1 MKRPPRNDL
10 GHALRVARTAAS
22 LSQEAFSD
30 VSGRTYISQLERGE
44 RHATLSKIDELAA
57 VLGIHPASLVA
68 FSYLHPRAS
77 RESVEG
83 LMATLREELMG
94 LVGTS

>member
-1 MKRPPRNDL
+1 MKRPPRNDF
-10 GHALRVARTAAS
+10 GHALRVARTAAG

-68 FSYLHPRAS
+68 LSYLHPRAS

-83 LMATLREELMG
+83 LVATLREELMG

>member
-1 MKRPPRNDL
+1 MKRPPRNDF

-68 FSYLHPRAS
+68 FSYLHPRS
-77 RESVEG
+77 SEESVEG
-83 LMATLREELMG
+83 LLATVHKELKA

>member
-1 MKRPPRNDL
+1 MRILHTSDW
-10 GHALRVARTAAS
+10 HAGKAWKGQSRL
-22 LSQEAFSD
+22 
-30 VSGRTYISQLERGE
+30 
-44 RHATLSKIDELAA
+44 DELAA